1 MSIKKSMLAV
11 ALVAGLGAVGS
22 AHAASHGPKA
32 RQSHKPG
39 HMDFRP
45 RLKGTPPNP
54 LRQTKAQ
61 KKAERRQLQRERA
74 AAARDG
80 ARLEGC
86 NHG

>member
-1 MSIKKSMLAV
+1 MSIKKNLLAV

-22 AHAASHGPKA
+22 AHAGTHSPKA
-32 RQSHKPG
+32 RRSPKPG

-74 AAARDG
+74 SAAQGDAAAES
-80 ARLEGC
+80 A
-86 NHG
+86 